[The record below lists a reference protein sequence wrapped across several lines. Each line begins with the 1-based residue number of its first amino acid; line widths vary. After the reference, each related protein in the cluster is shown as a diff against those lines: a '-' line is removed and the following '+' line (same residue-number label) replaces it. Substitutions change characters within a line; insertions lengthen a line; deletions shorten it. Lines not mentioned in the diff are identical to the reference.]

1 MLLRDRDDAN
11 VFYEEFEY
19 LLPLYVNNL
28 IMVCLVNVGKNM
40 IRFIAIVVCEW
51 ESMWFFKERRKNA
64 V

>member
-28 IMVCLVNVGKNM
+28 IMVCLVNVGK
-40 IRFIAIVVCEW
+40 I
-51 ESMWFFKERRKNA
+51 
-64 V
+64 